1 MKELFIIIGT
11 LLILL
16 VLFDGIRRKRNER
29 LGKIK
34 VSRTLKK
41 TIKQSSDYDDLDEEA
56 PSYTSELPNGGAR
69 VVGQRGSSAPI
80 PSIEKRAQAKSYLEK
95 RQPKQQ
101 EPTPQEN
108 ISSRG
113 YREPK
118 QTSLNLG
125 QAVPML
131 MESVEDKNRSLALE
145 DRIEPSFSAQ
155 PEGDLYDEQDD
166 RDYQDDRSYSEPDRY
181 ETDDEDYDE
190 NNDSEAYSAA
200 YPEEDREEY
209 RENYDRRAE
218 LDDDEDDEYVDE
230 VDSLNTEDHDGYEDE
245 GYDETDYDED
255 EYDEEEQPNDN
266 YGATAGNSSQQHFA
280 EKQPAEPE
288 EVLIINVMAHK
299 GEMFKGSELLDI
311 VLKCGMRYGSMD
323 IFHRHSDVKGEG
335 ALLFSMAN
343 MVKPGTFDL
352 DAMDE
357 FETPGVSLFMT
368 LPINADSMQSFDL
381 MADTARA
388 IAETLNGEL
397 KDEQRSVM
405 TRQTLEHC
413 RQRIRDFERMR
424 LFRRPPPR

>member
-1 MKELFIIIGT
+1 MKDWVIIIGF

-16 VLFDGIRRKRNER
+16 VLADGIRRKRNER
-29 LGKIK
+29 NGNIK
-34 VSRTLKK
+34 VSRSLKK
-41 TIKQSSDYDDLDEEA
+41 SLKQPVDDEDEPPAEA

-69 VVGQRGSSAPI
+69 VVGQRDPSVRI
-80 PSIEKRAQAKSYLEK
+80 PSIEKKPQAKSYLEK
-95 RQPKQQ
+95 HQQP
-101 EPTPQEN
+101 EPVPPSPSLRAQ
-108 ISSRG
+108 
-113 YREPK
+113 REPQ

-125 QAVPML
+125 QSVPML
-131 MESVEDKNRSLALE
+131 MESVDDSKARPTATNE
-145 DRIEPSFSAQ
+145 RIEPSFSASRD
-155 PEGDLYDEQDD
+155 EDLDDDYDD
-166 RDYQDDRSYSEPDRY
+166 RQ
-181 ETDDEDYDE
+181 DEDYEDE
-190 NNDSEAYSAA
+190 DYERDDHPYT
-200 YPEEDREEY
+200 R
-209 RENYDRRAE
+209 E
-218 LDDDEDDEYVDE
+218 LDVDEERDTLAEDEGDYDDEDDEQD
-230 VDSLNTEDHDGYEDE
+230 LNPEEDE
-245 GYDETDYDED
+245 GFEDDEYSNED
-255 EYDEEEQPNDN
+255 EYDEDDSEDDYEDN
-266 YGATAGNSSQQHFA
+266 EPHSSSAAQSNFA

-299 GEMFKGSELLDI
+299 GEMFNGGDLLDI
-311 VLKCGMRYGSMD
+311 ILKCGMRYGSMD
-323 IFHRHSDVKGEG
+323 IFHRHSDTKGEG

-388 IAETLNGEL
+388 IAETLGGEL